1 MHPLVTQL
9 YKSQLEKYRK
19 EFRGFENPKNFVLLK
34 EEWGIDN
41 GMLTPTL
48 KLRRSVVEE
57 RYKSQIEGLYS

>member
-1 MHPLVTQL
+1 MNELF
-9 YKSQLEKYRK
+9 KSQLEKYGK

-41 GMLTPTL
+41 GMLTPSL

-57 RYKSQIEGLYS
+57 HYKSQIEGLYS